1 MSRANLITAKLL
13 EISRKEVVHLSVTLA
28 NATDP
33 NKATLLSPE
42 LSDGMAAALLIYE
55 QFLTKPT
62 ILNSRHEELDA
73 IRSRMSAAW
82 HGLLETIAAFMHGN
96 KHRTLLKAW
105 KTADERLAAILA
117 KENKTRDGK
126 KVYAA
131 LVKALEDASKAVE
144 AGIAAKVRDSETFK
158 QDVKDIKGAVFKDV
172 GGRDSVIAL
181 VREISTDREMIRQKL
196 MDRLSIPCAV
206 DYIRK
211 MQGEDKPY
219 YTQIMAARKFATDW
233 VNNKPKKK
241 ANALDSFW
249 NAISKQAQSGFRPSR
264 AKNKNAPPGVVPI
277 PNGAW

>member
-13 EISRKEVVHLSVTLA
+13 EISRKEVVHLSVLLA

-33 NKATLLSPE
+33 HKATLLSPE

-62 ILNSRHEELDA
+62 ILNSRHEELDV
-73 IRSRMSAAW
+73 IRSRMSTAW
-82 HGLLETIAAFMHGN
+82 LGLLETIAAFMPGN

-131 LVKALEDASKAVE
+131 LVKALENASKAVE
-144 AGIAAKVRDSETFK
+144 AGIAAKVRNSEAFK
-158 QDVKDIKGAVFKDV
+158 QDVKNIKGAVFKEI
-172 GGRDSVIAL
+172 GGRDPVIAL
-181 VREISTDREMIRQKL
+181 VRAISTDEKMVQQGHIKRN
-196 MDRLSIPCAV
+196 SIPCAI
-206 DYIRK
+206 DYIRT

-219 YTQIMAARKFATDW
+219 YTQIMAARKFAADW
-233 VNNKPKKK
+233 ANNKPKKK
-241 ANALDSFW
+241 AYALDSFW
-249 NAISKQAQSGFRPSR
+249 NAVAKQAQSGFKPSK